1 MFSPLDR
8 VQQRIWS
15 RSLVLVH
22 VEVLKV
28 FFQDRVLPHR
38 VVFLAALMMDFQGI
52 FALFSV
58 REKVRGMVRT
68 RGRNWVRTLLRP
80 RRLLMWTGICLPP
93 GLTMRGSLGGSLAS
107 GTRPGTLLFGG
118 TILGDVAAAAGGG
131 ACGSVLGL
139 GGRRPSCAGRPA
151 GGGSGSWAQL
161 FDQRDVL
168 GGMLVAEAWVAAGA
182 FSPGVGAH
190 HTGDEPM

>member
-1 MFSPLDR
+1 MRKTRPTGAAFALSPIKDSSSGRGADRWCSSFSASSEEKKFSPLDR

-28 FFQDRVLPHR
+28 FSQDRVLPHR

-58 REKVRGMVRT
+58 REKVRGWVRT

-93 GLTMRGSLGGSLAS
+93 GLTARGSLGGSRSLAR

-118 TILGDVAAAAGGG
+118 D
-131 ACGSVLGL
+131 
-139 GGRRPSCAGRPA
+139 
-151 GGGSGSWAQL
+151 
-161 FDQRDVL
+161 D
-168 GGMLVAEAWVAAGA
+168 
-182 FSPGVGAH
+182 PG
-190 HTGDEPM
+190 